1 MVAAT
6 AVTVTTLGTGADTI
20 AAGDL
25 QTVLGSVYGKAVYAA
40 NKVGEVGGQAQ
51 WAADKVGFLHYH
63 LQQIGAEVGYDVPN
77 LPA

>member
-20 AAGDL
+20 AATDL
-25 QTVLGSVYGKAVYAA
+25 QSALGSIYGKAVYAA

-51 WAADKVGFLHYH
+51 WAADQVGFLHFH
-63 LQQIGAEVGYDVPN
+63 LTAIGNEVGYTVPP
-77 LPA
+77 LP